1 MQEEQAQ
8 MPTTQSLNITLPF
21 ELAQIVKNK
30 VLSGE
35 YASESDV
42 IQDGLLSLTK
52 HDAVI
57 EKWLLDEVVPTYD
70 ALMSDPSQ
78 SVSADE
84 AWDIL
89 SAYMDKSVKNAAK
102 K

>member
-1 MQEEQAQ
+1 

-21 ELAQIVKNK
+21 ELALIVKNK

-42 IQDGLLSLTK
+42 IQDGLLTLTE
-52 HDAVI
+52 HDAAI
-57 EKWLLDEVVPTYD
+57 EQWLHDEVVPTYD

-84 AWDIL
+84 AWD
-89 SAYMDKSVKNAAK
+89 KSVKNAAK